1 MKRITALAVIFAL
14 VIVLS
19 GCGHKIPREDAQGV
33 VDPFFAALKVYDREA
48 MSGYLTEFP
57 DNSGYVYI
65 DDIFNDEAYLKLYR
79 QLYSSIT
86 YEMKSTDGMRV
97 ILEVSMP
104 NIHALYTDISARIMS
119 LTLMDETLRD
129 KLEENSENAVILLQE
144 TMLSIAAKNPEQI
157 EKMTQEY
164 TLTMQKKNGSY
175 QIVTDDEVRKLLTG
189 NLFLAKS
196 TTVETMNSS
205 VAE

>member
-14 VIVLS
+14 VVILS
-19 GCGHKIPREDAQGV
+19 GCGHKISREDAQSV
-33 VDPFFAALKVYDREA
+33 VDPFFAALKEYDREA

-57 DNSGYVYI
+57 DNTGYVYV
-65 DDIFNDEAYLKLYR
+65 DDIFNDEAYVKLYR

-86 YEMKSTDGMRV
+86 YSIKSTNGTHV
-97 ILEVSMP
+97 VLEVSMP

-129 KLEENSENAVILLQE
+129 KLEENSENAVVLLQE
-144 TMLSIAAKNPEQI
+144 TMLSIASKDPEQI

-164 TLTMQKKNGSY
+164 TLTLQKKNGTY
-175 QIVTDDEVRKLLTG
+175 QIATDDEVRKLLTG

-196 TTVETMNSS
+196 TTVESMNSTA
-205 VAE
+205 AE

>member
-14 VIVLS
+14 VVILS
-19 GCGHKIPREDAQGV
+19 GCGHKISREDAQSV
-33 VDPFFAALKVYDREA
+33 VDPFFAALKEYDREA

-57 DNSGYVYI
+57 DNTGYVYV
-65 DDIFNDEAYLKLYR
+65 DDIFNDEAYVKLYR

-86 YEMKSTDGMRV
+86 YSIKSIEGNRV
-97 ILEVSMP
+97 IFEVSMP

-144 TMLSIAAKNPEQI
+144 TMLSIATQNPDQI

-164 TLTMQKKNGSY
+164 TLTLQKKNGTY
-175 QIVTDDEVRKLLTG
+175 QIATDDEVRKLLTG

-196 TTVETMNSS
+196 TTFESMNSTA
-205 VAE
+205 AE